1 MDKCYDTCARAHYFI
16 IRKVEKIYYDRIS
29 LSISI
34 KDMNENAF
42 RNLKAEAARQG
53 MKINDAATEA
63 FGL

>member
-1 MDKCYDTCARAHYFI
+1 MTHARAHI
-16 IRKVEKIYYDRIS
+16 ILLLEKLKKYIMIES
-29 LSISI
+29 VLLSARI